1 MERKK
6 KIILWAG
13 AFVVGAIIAATAFNW
28 SSHPGPQRTLGQ
40 YMRTVVEQ
48 GTLADI
54 AQKIAAHVA
63 GRQDPGFDSAAF
75 ERTMESCLHQRID
88 TWLHGDDPRR
98 DGPVIKE
105 DVDSLAAKFASSC
118 VTALSRNLK

>member
-13 AFVVGAIIAATAFNW
+13 AFVGGAILAATSFNW
-28 SSHPGPQRTLGQ
+28 SSHSGPERTLGQ
-40 YMRTVVEQ
+40 YMQNVVEQ

-63 GRQDPGFDSAAF
+63 GGQSPGFDSAGF
-75 ERTMESCLHQRID
+75 ERNMESCLHQRID

-98 DGPVIKE
+98 DGPVVKE

-118 VTALSRNLK
+118 VTALTKNLH